1 MLFIFHQLMDL
12 PDKTR
17 AAEQLKIAAEALR
30 EKLLRNQPTSVQ
42 SQQSQ
47 HQHSSHIDRDIVQAD
62 DTRFKQHRCFPR
74 LSDASHVAT
83 DFSLP
88 IGSFFLRSNLLIKCL
103 LSNEGEEPKEP
114 SLLRH
119 EDDYKLRY
127 RDGRGPR

>member
-1 MLFIFHQLMDL
+1 MSHPDL

-30 EKLLRNQPTSVQ
+30 EKLLRNQPSVQSVQ
-42 SQQSQ
+42 SQHLS
-47 HQHSSHIDRDIVQAD
+47 SSHIDRDIVQAD

-88 IGSFFLRSNLLIKCL
+88 IGSFFLRSNLLVKCL
-103 LSNEGEEPKEP
+103 VSNEGEEPKEP

>member
-1 MLFIFHQLMDL
+1 MSHPDL
-12 PDKTR
+12 PDKAR

-30 EKLLRNQPTSVQ
+30 EKLLRNQPSVQ
-42 SQQSQ
+42 SQQHLS
-47 HQHSSHIDRDIVQAD
+47 SSHIDRDIVQAD

-88 IGSFFLRSNLLIKCL
+88 IGSFFLRSNLLVKCL
-103 LSNEGEEPKEP
+103 VSNEGEEPKEP